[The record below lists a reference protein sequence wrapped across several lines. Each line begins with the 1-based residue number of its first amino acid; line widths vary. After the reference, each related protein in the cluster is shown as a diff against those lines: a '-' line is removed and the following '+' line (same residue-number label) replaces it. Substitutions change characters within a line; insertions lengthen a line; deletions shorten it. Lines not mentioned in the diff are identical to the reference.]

1 MKIGT
6 MVRGNGGKAPRRLK
20 ALLSGGFESFQ
31 LHWWAG
37 IGDERLAETAY
48 AVQTILAEY
57 VDSREKPAISSLG
70 LYANPLRTDAE
81 GEEARRS
88 LGQLIRHARHFGCD
102 LVGIFTGRLPGTP
115 WEESLT
121 VFRKIIGDFCLEAA
135 DHGVRLAMENCPMD
149 GSDESG
155 DWNLAYKP
163 SAWTRLFEALPSAAV
178 ENLGLEW
185 EPAHQI
191 LQGLNPMEQI
201 EDWAHLFY
209 HIHGKDAR
217 IERDGSRR
225 QTLPGNGDT
234 DWFEVIR
241 QLRTT
246 GYTGS
251 IDIEGY
257 SDEEWSGEREIPGQ
271 VRSASYLK
279 KCRDGLEHGPS
290 WSQGDTRS

>member
-6 MVRGNGGKAPRRLK
+6 MVRGNGGKAPRRLT

-31 LHWWAG
+31 LHWWAE
-37 IGDERLAETAY
+37 IGDERLAETAG
-48 AVQTILAEY
+48 VVREILAEN
-57 VDSREKPAISSLG
+57 VESREPPVISSLG
-70 LYANPLRTDAE
+70 LYANPLRRDAE

-88 LGQLIRHARHFGCD
+88 LGLLIHHARHFGCD

-115 WEESLT
+115 WEESLKD
-121 VFRKIIGDFCLEAA
+121 FRNIIGDFCLEAA
-135 DHGVRLAMENCPMD
+135 DQGVRLAMENCPMD

-163 SAWTRLFEALPSAAV
+163 SAWRRLYEALPSAAA

-191 LQGLNPMEQI
+191 LQGLAPMDQI
-201 EDWAHLFY
+201 EEWAHLIY
-209 HIHGKDAR
+209 HVHGKDAR
-217 IERDGSRR
+217 IEPGGSRR

-234 DWFEVIR
+234 DWCEVMR
-241 QLRTT
+241 RLRTA
-246 GYTGS
+246 GYAGS
-251 IDIEGY
+251 VDIEGY
-257 SDEEWSGEREIPGQ
+257 SDEEWSGEKEIPGQ
-271 VRSASYLK
+271 IRSAAYLK
-279 KCRDGLEHGPS
+279 QCREGLVHGPS